1 MIILSLNLTKIL
13 HSYPRLILTD
23 RAINLCKKMVVNV
36 DQPRQNQNT
45 IVGKL

>member
-1 MIILSLNLTKIL
+1 MIILSVNLRKYL
-13 HSYPRLILTD
+13 HYYLLLILTD